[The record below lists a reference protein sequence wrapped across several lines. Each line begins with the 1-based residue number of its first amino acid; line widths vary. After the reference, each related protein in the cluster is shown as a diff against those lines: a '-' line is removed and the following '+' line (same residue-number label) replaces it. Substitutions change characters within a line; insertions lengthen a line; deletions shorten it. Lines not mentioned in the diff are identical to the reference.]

1 MAGLA
6 TLLRRGIRRLLR
18 FQLLHQ
24 QEFNS
29 ALYRSVALTESRL
42 HDVSERLAALS
53 GQVERLS
60 QDLGPVMN
68 RALPGLRTDVALVAR
83 SIHDLEADYDTL
95 HATVFSQGRH
105 VDDIETRLADAS
117 ESLDEADKRGGR
129 FEARVDE
136 ALGALAESIGDLWR
150 RMRPRVGFDPID
162 LQPSFRGEEHARLE
176 RFERYAG
183 FFSSGQRV
191 LDIGCG
197 RGAFLEACQGR
208 TIGAYGVDCDPDMET
223 RCRVKGLEVY
233 EQDVL
238 THLRSLDDR
247 SLDGIFAARVMEHL
261 TSSEL
266 IDLLALAADKMKRGA
281 RLIIESPNVDTFSA
295 LRRFYVDPT
304 RRQPIGVTTL
314 HFLLTMNG
322 FLVEEVTYLGGALD
336 QERLQ
341 KLPTPSNVRDGDPL
355 SVLAHRYNHNVDT
368 LNRVLF
374 GHQDYAVIAQR

>member
-1 MAGLA
+1 
-6 TLLRRGIRRLLR
+6 
-18 FQLLHQ
+18 
-24 QEFNS
+24 
-29 ALYRSVALTESRL
+29 V
-42 HDVSERLAALS
+42 DSEVDR
-53 GQVERLS
+53 
-60 QDLGPVMN
+60 
-68 RALPGLRTDVALVAR
+68 AR
-83 SIHDLEADYDTL
+83 SD
-95 HATVFSQGRH
+95 S
-105 VDDIETRLADAS
+105 VDDRSPGDRPPGGRPPGGRPPGDH
-117 ESLDEADKRGGR
+117 SLDDRQPDDR
-129 FEARVDE
+129 QS
-136 ALGALAESIGDLWR
+136 GA
-150 RMRPRVGFDPID
+150 
-162 LQPSFRGEEHARLE
+162 
-176 RFERYAG
+176 
-183 FFSSGQRV
+183 
-191 LDIGCG
+191 C
-197 RGAFLEACQGR
+197 
-208 TIGAYGVDCDPDMET
+208 
-223 RCRVKGLEVY
+223 
-233 EQDVL
+233 
-238 THLRSLDDR
+238 SLDDR